1 MSIGQVR
8 SGYGQ
13 GTVTPQKYV
22 HTVSVV
28 ISLFCSFINPLT
40 YTVNSP
46 DGLLWN
52 NITPLYN
59 VHVFMCVFNMFFYDF
74 SYIFYVQNCTRSRF
88 FITFRTFHVFKIEKL
103 LGFGRFI
110 WTFCRIFFYRMKKN
124 ATDYLEISLYYKVTI
139 RTLQDIENIC

>member
-1 MSIGQVR
+1 MMFWMSIGQVR

-22 HTVSVV
+22 HNVSVV
-28 ISLFCSFINPLT
+28 ISLSCSFINPLT

-59 VHVFMCVFNMFFYDF
+59 VHVFMRVFYMFFYDF

-110 WTFCRIFFYRMKKN
+110 FTILRNKNISPVSMTYRKSNWARSWWCQKH
-124 ATDYLEISLYYKVTI
+124 YS
-139 RTLQDIENIC
+139 